1 MKLILFQPKLFCI
14 LFMNNMANRVA
25 QIDKLYQEID
35 RLFAIYIQTSDPH
48 VEEAIQDN
56 ITNLIAGIHALQRA
70 GASDSSSSSTSAQ
83 KKPPGNL
90 PLPPPPAPPAATA

>member
-1 MKLILFQPKLFCI
+1 
-14 LFMNNMANRVA
+14 MADRDA

-35 RLFAIYIQTSDPH
+35 RLFALYIQIGDPH

-56 ITNLIAGIHALQRA
+56 ITNSIVEIHALQRA
-70 GASDSSSSSTSAQ
+70 GASTSSSSTSTQ

-90 PLPPPPAPPAATA
+90 PPAPPAATA